1 MLYQNMSKK
10 KGKERSE
17 FVLND
22 IKMAEEGKKRKADK
36 HPRKASFA

>member
-1 MLYQNMSKK
+1 MSK

-22 IKMAEEGKKRKADK
+22 IKMAEEGKKGKADK
-36 HPRKASFA
+36 HARKASFA

>member
-1 MLYQNMSKK
+1 MLYQNMSK

-22 IKMAEEGKKRKADK
+22 IKLQRKEERKRQIK

>member
-1 MLYQNMSKK
+1 MSK

-22 IKMAEEGKKRKADK
+22 IKLQRKEERERQIK
-36 HPRKASFA
+36 HRRQVSLT